1 MIATQLIATHLR
13 QPANTPDPYV
23 AMRDQEFEDLNQDDD
38 NENNNDNDN
47 IVSKSQRKREST
59 ALQDLGKELFELS
72 RDQLKKMDLPES
84 LLGALLEAK
93 RLTSHG
99 AMRRQMQFIG
109 KVMRDIETDPI
120 LQQLAVIRG
129 ESNIAKAQF
138 HALESWRTRLIEDDA
153 ALQAWLAVHPETDV
167 QQFRQLIRNARKEAA
182 EAKPSK
188 SSRALFKL
196 LRELEQARI

>member
-1 MIATQLIATHLR
+1 MH
-13 QPANTPDPYV
+13 DE
-23 AMRDQEFEDLNQDDD
+23 EFEDADD
-38 NENNNDNDN
+38 ENV
-47 IVSKSQRKREST
+47 ISKSQRKREST

-109 KVMRDIETDPI
+109 KVMRDIEVEPI
-120 LQQLAVIRG
+120 NQQLAVIRG
-129 ESNIAKAQF
+129 ESNLAKAQF
-138 HALESWRTRLIEDDA
+138 HALESWRTRLIEDDT
-153 ALQAWLAVHPETDV
+153 ALSEWLVRHPETDV

-182 EAKPSK
+182 EAKPPK
-188 SSRALFKL
+188 SSRALFKI
-196 LRELEQARI
+196 LRELSQTRSQAQNQPEAED